1 MQKRKRRIAICLL
14 WDAPSVG
21 RRYVMYAGK
30 RGTISISNCKAVT
43 VVIHKVYNVDLK
55 MNIDIVVP

>member
-1 MQKRKRRIAICLL
+1 
-14 WDAPSVG
+14 
-21 RRYVMYAGK
+21 MYAGK